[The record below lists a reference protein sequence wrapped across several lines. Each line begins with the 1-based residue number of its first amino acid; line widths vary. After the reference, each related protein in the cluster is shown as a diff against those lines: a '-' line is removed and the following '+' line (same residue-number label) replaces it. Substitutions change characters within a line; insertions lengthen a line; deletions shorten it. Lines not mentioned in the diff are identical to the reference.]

1 MKRRNYR
8 FGPDKVDHQ
17 QKDNKNKNTAPAEPW
32 RDPGPNGLRPF
43 CEKIGFTP
51 DPKQLTV
58 LESATG
64 RNNNRIVLN
73 CSRQWGKSLVLAAR
87 AVRLMT
93 VIQPG
98 AVVLVVS
105 KTLAQTGET
114 IRKMDRFFHALD
126 IPTRRS
132 GDGKTMTRVLI
143 PNEFQGSR
151 VIGLAADDDK
161 VRSYSAHMVILDEAA
176 RVPDDVWL
184 AIEPTLATTSGE
196 LIAASTPEGKRGM
209 FWEVWA
215 NGGPAWLRIHATV
228 EECPRVS
235 RDFIENQR
243 RIHGEKFFRKE
254 YLCEFIET
262 GTYLLSRDQVEKLL
276 TDKERPLR

>member
-8 FGPDKVDHQ
+8 FGPGKVDNQ
-17 QKDNKNKNTAPAEPW
+17 QHNNRKNKNTPPTEPW

-43 CEKIGFTP
+43 CENIGFHP
-51 DPKQLTV
+51 DPKQLQV
-58 LESATG
+58 LENSTG
-64 RNNNRIVLN
+64 TNRIILN
-73 CSRQWGKSLVLAAR
+73 CSRQWGKSLVVAAR

-93 VIQPG
+93 VLHPG

-114 IRKMDRFFHALD
+114 IRKMDRFFSALD

-132 GDGKTMTRVLI
+132 GDGKTMTRVLL
-143 PNEFQGSR
+143 PAEFKGSR
-151 VIGLAADDDK
+151 VIGLAANDDK

-176 RVPDDVWL
+176 RVPDDVWF
-184 AIEPTLATTSGE
+184 AIEPTLATTNGE

-209 FWEVWA
+209 FWEAWH

-235 RDFIENQR
+235 RDFIDNQR
-243 RIHGEKFFRKE
+243 RTHGEKFFRKE
-254 YLCEFIET
+254 YLCEFVES
-262 GTYLLSRDQVEKLL
+262 GAYLLGRDQIEKLL